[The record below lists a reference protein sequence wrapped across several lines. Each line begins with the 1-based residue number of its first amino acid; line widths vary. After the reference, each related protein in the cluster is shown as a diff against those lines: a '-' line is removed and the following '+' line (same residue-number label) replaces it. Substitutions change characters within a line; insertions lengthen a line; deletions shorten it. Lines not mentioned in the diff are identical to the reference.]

1 MPAVLEHARSVLY
14 FGAFVLALLL
24 LSAPLAGCAST
35 AKVFRIGVLS
45 GGSAASSPL
54 LDAFRQGMR
63 DLGWVEGQNWVSE
76 TRWADGKLE
85 RLPALAAELVRLRVD
100 LIVTTGTPAAR
111 AAKQATQTLPIVMAG
126 SGDAVGVGLVP
137 SLARPGGNVTGLSF
151 LGRELGAKHLQ
162 LLKETIPT
170 MSRAAVLWDTTIGG
184 AALKQTME
192 GSASALGLRLQPL
205 EARSAE
211 DYRAAFSAMSRARA
225 EGLVALPMGTA
236 SIHRALIAELAAKH
250 RLPAVYGDASYVEV
264 GGLMSYGPN
273 FPDLYRRAATYVDKI
288 LKGASPA
295 NLPVEQPTKFE
306 LVINL
311 RTAKALKLTMPASV
325 LLRADHTT
333 E

>member
-76 TRWADGKLE
+76 TRWADGKPE

-236 SIHRALIAELAAKH
+236 SIHRALIAQLAAKH

-273 FPDLYRRAATYVDKI
+273 FPDLYRRAATYVDISKHAGRVNGESI
-288 LKGASPA
+288 V
-295 NLPVEQPTKFE
+295 VEQLAARSSAHLLGWT
-306 LVINL
+306 
-311 RTAKALKLTMPASV
+311 TARIPRYALGGERRS
-325 LLRADHTT
+325 
-333 E
+333 